1 MFAAAY
7 EPHRLL
13 MRFCSMD
20 EYSITARQSDRIKD
34 AVLIT
39 RNPNAD
45 DFSSLAKNA
54 SSANSRITRGGRGF
68 NYTHTSGNEG
78 ESFS

>member
-13 MRFCSMD
+13 MRFYSMD
-20 EYSITARQSDRIKD
+20 EYSIAARQSDRIKD

-39 RNPNAD
+39 RSPNAD
-45 DFSSLAKNA
+45 EFLSLAKNA
-54 SSANSRITRGGRGF
+54 SSAKSRITRGGRGF

-78 ESFS
+78 Q